1 MRSNGMK
8 VKVEK
13 AKLNPFA
20 DMTTQFNRYDI
31 IYIVFFLA
39 AILCK
44 AVFMQFQMHIS
55 FRPLFSKIN
64 IFMMFSSVGF
74 VLILFAFLFV
84 FYSRNKVL
92 FFIANILLSLLF
104 FADAMYF
111 RYYNTII
118 SVPVISNAR
127 FLGSVGDSIVS
138 LLRKSDILYFFD
150 LPLFLLY
157 SIIFRKKAVKS
168 SILSRLVISIAVFG
182 LGVGCFA
189 IARNQNDFSIY
200 DNNYIVKN
208 FGLGYFHYYDTKKY
222 ILENYLR
229 DKTLSSEEEQD
240 IKNYLHKKSEN
251 SLGNYTGIAKGKNLI
266 VIQVEALQEF
276 VIGLKV
282 KGKEVT
288 PNLNKLITESAYFN
302 NIYVQVAGGNTSDAE
317 FMTNN
322 SLYPAKEGA
331 AYFRYVT
338 NTFNSLPMM
347 LKKSGYK
354 TYAAHAYGPAFW
366 NRTEMYKTIGFDKFI
381 SQSDM
386 VMDEY
391 IGWGGWALSDDSFYR
406 QTLEAIDTSEPFYS
420 FLVSLSSHHPYSYF
434 DDKDNFDVG
443 EYDKT
448 YLGNYLKAQNYA
460 DAAIGRFIEKLKEE
474 GIYDNSLLVIYGDH
488 HGLPKDQA
496 GDLFNLINI
505 NNNKLEWA
513 KLQKVPV
520 IIHCSGL
527 EGQVVDTI
535 GGQIDIGPT
544 IINLMGLDD
553 YYVLGKDLLNCDKGY
568 AVFRNSSI
576 VTDEFYYFSDENK
589 VYDFKSGK
597 QLDKAVYNEEIKQ
610 YLEELRISDLIL
622 EKNAFGKMRFDR

>member
-1 MRSNGMK
+1 MNI
-8 VKVEK
+8 KVERIK
-13 AKLNPFA
+13 VNSLA
-20 DMTTQFNRYDI
+20 DTIKQFNWYDF
-31 IYIVFFLA
+31 IYIILFLG
-39 AILCK
+39 AIFCK
-44 AVFMQFQMHIS
+44 GVFMQFQMHIS
-55 FRPLFSKIN
+55 FRPLLSKIN
-64 IFMMFSSVGF
+64 IFMVFSSVGF
-74 VLILFAFLFV
+74 VLIMFAFLFV
-84 FYSRNKVL
+84 FYSRNKVMFL
-92 FFIANILLSLLF
+92 IANIFLSLLF

-111 RYYNTII
+111 RYYNTVI
-118 SVPVISNAR
+118 SVPVVSNAR
-127 FLGSVGDSIVS
+127 FLGSVGDSVVS

-157 SIIFRKKAVKS
+157 PIVFRKKTIKTPV
-168 SILSRLVISIAVFG
+168 LSRLIISVFAFL
-182 LGVGCFA
+182 LGVGNFA
-189 IARNQNDFSIY
+189 LARSQNDFSIY

-208 FGLGYFHYYDTKKY
+208 FGIGYFHYYDTKKY
-222 ILENYLR
+222 ISENFLR
-229 DKTLSSEEEQD
+229 DKTLSSEEEQEIREHLD
-240 IKNYLHKKSEN
+240 KKSKKT
-251 SLGNYTGIAKGKNLI
+251 TGSYNGLAKGKNLI

-282 KGKEVT
+282 NGKEVT
-288 PNLNKLITESAYFN
+288 PNLNKLINEGVYFE

-338 NTFNSLPMM
+338 NTFNSLPMI

-386 VMDEY
+386 VMDEF

-406 QTLEAIDTSEPFYS
+406 QTFEAIDKSNPFYS
-420 FLVSLSSHHPYSYF
+420 FLVTLSSHHPYSYF
-434 DDKDNFDVG
+434 EDKQNFDVG

-460 DAAIGRFIEKLKEE
+460 DAAIGRFIEKLKAE
-474 GIYDNSLLVIYGDH
+474 GLYDNSLLVIYGDH

-496 GDLFNLINI
+496 GDLFSLINA

-520 IIHCSGL
+520 IICCKGL
-527 EGQVVDTI
+527 ESQVVETI
-535 GGQIDIGPT
+535 GGQMDIGPT

-553 YYVLGKDLLNCDKGY
+553 YYMLGKDLLNCDKGY
-568 AVFRNSSI
+568 AVLRNGSI

-589 VYDFKSGK
+589 VYDYQTGAELIKTK
-597 QLDKAVYNEEIKQ
+597 YDEEIKQ
-610 YLEELRISDLIL
+610 YLEDLRISDLIL
-622 EKNAFGKMRFDR
+622 EKDAFAKMKFEK

>member
-1 MRSNGMK
+1 MDIKVER
-8 VKVEK
+8 VKV
-13 AKLNPFA
+13 NPLSNIIK
-20 DMTTQFNRYDI
+20 QFNRYDF
-31 IYIVFFLA
+31 IYIALFLA
-39 AILCK
+39 AILLK

-55 FRPLFSKIN
+55 FRPLLSKVN
-64 IFMMFSSVGF
+64 IFMAFSSVGF

-92 FFIANILLSLLF
+92 FFIANLFLSVLF

-111 RYYNTII
+111 RYYSTII

-138 LLRKSDILYFFD
+138 LLKISDIFYFFD
-150 LPLFLLY
+150 LPLFLAY

-168 SILSRLVISIAVFG
+168 SILSRLVISVVAFAIG
-182 LGVGCFA
+182 IGSFA
-189 IARNQNDFSIY
+189 IAKGQNDFSIY

-208 FGLGYFHYYDTKKY
+208 FGIGYFHYYDTKKY
-222 ILENYLR
+222 IAENFLR
-229 DKTLSSEEEQD
+229 NKSLSSEEEQD
-240 IKNYLHKKSEN
+240 IANYLDNKSKKSI
-251 SLGNYTGIAKGKNLI
+251 GNYNGIAKGKNLI

-288 PNLNKLITESAYFN
+288 PNLNKLINESVYFE

-338 NTFNSLPMM
+338 NTFNSLPML
-347 LKKSGYK
+347 LKKAGYN

-406 QTLEAIDTSEPFYS
+406 QTLEAIDKSKPFYS
-420 FLVSLSSHHPYSYF
+420 FLVTLSSHHPYSYF
-434 DDKDNFDVG
+434 DDKQDFDVG
-443 EYDKT
+443 EFDKT

-460 DAAIGRFIEKLKEE
+460 DAALGRFIEKLKEE

-496 GDLFNLINI
+496 GDLFSLINI
-505 NNNKLEWA
+505 KNDKLEWA

-520 IIHCSGL
+520 IIHGQGL
-527 EGQVVDTI
+527 KSQVVETI
-535 GGQIDIGPT
+535 GGQMDIGPT
-544 IINLMGLDD
+544 IMNLMGLED

-568 AVFRNSSI
+568 AVLRNSSI

-589 VYDFKSGK
+589 IYDFMTGAE
-597 QLDKAVYNEEIKQ
+597 LNKASYDEEINK
-610 YLEELRISDLIL
+610 YLEDLRISDLIL
-622 EKNAFGKMRFDR
+622 EKNAFGKMKFDK